1 MAQATALLLG
11 DIQLAGPTPQAGVDY
26 RIEAIAGGTHLGNPK
41 ALREF
46 VKSTFVDGSLSVSQ
60 GTDNREPVIHL
71 RISAPEAVAGPA
83 LAQAEKALTIATRKK
98 PRPDPL
104 TYVPPATGA
113 AVTVADVE
121 AADLTRDHD
130 GGGSEWDLEEVLRE
144 YRYYTLSLSC
154 WPWVRPESTVV
165 VPAIAPNPPTPTTVD
180 IDLCNSTTGW
190 SKAAAGFGPTV
201 RTNRIPNPSFETNV
215 NGWTPG
221 SATSLVERWT
231 ASGLGNAVGS
241 YCLVG
246 RQNAGVF
253 PTRSYANSPAMP
265 ATAGKKYAIQ
275 ARFYEP
281 NGFGFLTRFYSGP
294 NGTGSMLQEIDTP
307 SGSPSGLQ
315 FNTVSAVHT
324 APTGTA
330 SMQLFPYGIGESG
343 GAWQLDAVMVE
354 ETDTVNPYFDGDT
367 TDTSTWIYAWSG
379 TAQGS
384 TSTATSSTAATS
396 LSASGGHVDLA
407 GVAGPLYYGTRSLT
421 LTRTG
426 AVTMG
431 TTPYLRVSA
440 AITTTGGTATPV
452 FKIGT
457 GTAVPVTPEVVAP
470 SAIAGYTDYYFTTGN
485 FDRLVVEATAAGG
498 SNTPTVNISVAH
510 VARTDTIAGAGT
522 LRQVARTATV
532 TGAAPT
538 QAAIRLYDATEAPLG
553 TDILVYT
560 STNTSWIPALRP
572 FRFSSSTVGGDPA
585 RVSGFSNTL
594 ATAMVFRI
602 PARRL
607 TEGTYSL
614 LANLNVVGAATLTWS
629 TRIVSSTGAATIGSS
644 QTQSGS
650 TLLINPLG
658 TGYKVYNLA
667 SLLLPPVLV
676 EGEQMVEITLGG
688 GGGIV
693 IDEAWLF
700 CRDDGVLTWI
710 PDADSMSWI
719 EIRSPEIGS
728 DSPTIYGGT
737 GAFGENPA
745 CVDWKTS
752 MTPAYGACGQHVT
765 EPGQMQVFTVCT
777 NSQAAQSELEFY
789 PRYHSHVV
797 DEAA

>member
-26 RIEAIAGGTHLGNPK
+26 RIEALAGGTHLGNPK

-46 VKSTFVDGSLSVSQ
+46 VKSVFVDGSLSVSQ
-60 GTDNREPVIHL
+60 GTDNREPVIQL

-154 WPWVRPESTVV
+154 WPWVRPADTVV

-201 RTNRIPNPSFETNV
+201 RTNRIPNPSFETNLDGWNAGTNAFLPQPSTMAWDLKVGNYLLRCGFV
-215 NGWTPG
+215 NG
-221 SATSLVERWT
+221 
-231 ASGLGNAVGS
+231 S
-241 YCLVG
+241 YGQRAYLD
-246 RQNAGVF
+246 
-253 PTRSYANSPAMP
+253 SPAV
-265 ATAGKKYAIQ
+265 AVTAGKKYAISMRLGGGRPPWGFL
-275 ARFYEP
+275 ARFY
-281 NGFGFLTRFYSGP
+281 NGP
-294 NGTGSMLQEIDTP
+294 NGTGSMVQQID
-307 SGSPSGLQ
+307 
-315 FNTVSAVHT
+315 VSETSRVVT
-324 APTGTA
+324 APPNA
-330 SMQLFPYGIGESG
+330 VSLRLFPFVTAHSFDDML
-343 GAWQLDAVMVE
+343 LDGVLVE
-354 ETDTVNPYFDGDT
+354 ESDTVYGYFDGDT
-367 TDTSTWIYAWSG
+367 PDGSGWVFAWTG
-379 TAQGS
+379 TPHAS
-384 TSTATSSTAATS
+384 TSTATSTTAATS
-396 LSASGGHVDLA
+396 LSASGGHVDLS
-407 GVAGPLYYGTRSLT
+407 GVAGPAYGGTRTLT

-426 AVTMG
+426 AVAMG
-431 TTPYLRVSA
+431 ATPYLRVSA
-440 AITTTGGTATPV
+440 AVSVTGGTATPV

-470 SAIAGYTDYYFTTGN
+470 SAIAGYTDYYFTTGS
-485 FDRLVVEATAAGG
+485 FDRLVIEATAAGG

-510 VARTDTIAGAGT
+510 VARTDAIAGAGT

-572 FRFSSSTVGGDPA
+572 FRVSSSTVGADPA
-585 RVSGFSNTL
+585 RVSGFANTL
-594 ATAMVFRI
+594 ASAMVFRI

-614 LANLNVVGAATLTWS
+614 LANLNVIGAATLTWS

-658 TGYKVYNLA
+658 TGYRVYNLA
-667 SLLLPPVLV
+667 SLLLPPALV
-676 EGEQMVEITLGG
+676 EGDQMVEITLGG
-688 GGGIV
+688 GGGIT

-710 PDADSMSWI
+710 PDTDSMSWI

-737 GAFGENPA
+737 GEFGENPV

-777 NSQAAQSELEFY
+777 TSQAAQSELEFY